1 MNNIKDKLLKSA
13 IVFTFLL
20 SLKLIVVVVSGS
32 LETKGIN
39 FLFYGAIVI
48 AIFLL
53 LIQILGIITNIFN
66 KNSNCVEF
74 NIDYIVNLLLIATG
88 SFIIALI

>member
-20 SLKLIVVVVSGS
+20 SLKLIVVVVAGS
-32 LETKGIN
+32 LATKGIN
-39 FLFYGAIVI
+39 FLFYWAIVI